1 MMTNKP
7 VAEFIGTFWLVLAG
21 CGAAVLAAGVP
32 SVGIGRIGVSLP
44 LGQSVLLSTAVID
57 RGERVMHGKRC
68 PTPADEYTN
77 PNGRNTLQAF

>member
-7 VAEFIGTFWLVLAG
+7 VAEFIGTFWLVVAG

-32 SVGIGRIGVSLP
+32 SVGIGWIGVGLP
-44 LGQSVLLSTAVID
+44 LGQSVLLSIAVID

-68 PTPADEYTN
+68 LTPADEYTN
-77 PNGRNTLQAF
+77 PNGRNTL